1 MKLKQDG
8 TQVTV
13 MLYEDKSKKE
23 MLEEYLMQ
31 QIILRERKGFLLEHS
46 ETDPEQIRGL

>member
-1 MKLKQDG
+1 
-8 TQVTV
+8 

-31 QIILRERKGFLLEHS
+31 QIRAGAQEFSEHS
-46 ETDPEQIRGL
+46 EIDSAWELFPV